1 MTKFNRKNLME
12 GYDSSPI
19 YAYDA
24 EGDFRHSITKVRIVK
39 TRSGWDLKTLEDGFK
54 FEDYR
59 TGFETKR
66 EAIEFVNDRLA

>member
-1 MTKFNRKNLME
+1 MEIKRTNLMKDYPE
-12 GYDSSPI
+12 ATPI

-24 EGDFRHSITKVRIVK
+24 EGEFRHSITKIRIVK
-39 TRSGWDLKTLEDGFK
+39 QGNGWDLKTIEEGWM

-66 EAIEFVNDRLA
+66 EAVEFVNDRLV